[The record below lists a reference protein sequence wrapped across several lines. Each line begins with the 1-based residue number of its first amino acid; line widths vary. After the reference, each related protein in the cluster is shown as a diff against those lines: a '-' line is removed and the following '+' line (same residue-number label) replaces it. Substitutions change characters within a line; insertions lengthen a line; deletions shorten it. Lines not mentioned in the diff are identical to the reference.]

1 MNSIARAAAYDDMA
15 TKSLVLGASSH
26 ELITLLFDELDSS
39 LKAAEFFLDY
49 QDLANMRKSVTKASK
64 ILAGLQGSLDL
75 NKGGELA
82 INLAE
87 LYSFC
92 IKELLKANI
101 KADKETVTTVKG
113 LIAPISQAWSDMPE
127 VHRYK

>member
-1 MNSIARAAAYDDMA
+1 MNSIARAAAYNDMA
-15 TKSLVLGASSH
+15 TKSIVMGASSH

-39 LKAAEFFLDY
+39 LKAAEFFLDH

-64 ILAGLQGSLDL
+64 VLAGLQGSLDL
-75 NKGGELA
+75 DKGGELA

-87 LYSFC
+87 LYGFC
-92 IKELLKANI
+92 IKKLLKANI
-101 KADKETVTTVKG
+101 KPDKETVTTVKG

-127 VHRYK
+127 AHRYK